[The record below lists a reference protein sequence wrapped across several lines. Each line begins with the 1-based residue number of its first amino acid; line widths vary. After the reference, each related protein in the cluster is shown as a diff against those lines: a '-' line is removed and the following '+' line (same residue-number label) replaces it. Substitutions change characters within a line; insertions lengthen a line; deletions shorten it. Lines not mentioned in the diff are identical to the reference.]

1 MTAIFKGRSYLGCYK
16 FDLFCPPPS
25 KKKGKK
31 EKKEE
36 DKIRV

>member
-1 MTAIFKGRSYLGCYK
+1 MTAIFKGRSYVGCYK
-16 FDLFCPPPS
+16 FDLFYPPS